1 MSEHP
6 CLLLVLHAHLPFVRH
21 PEFDAF
27 LEENWLFEAITESY
41 LPLLRMLRRLETA
54 RVPGRLSLTLTPT
67 LCAMLSDPVL
77 LRRYRRRLEGLC
89 ELAGKEVQRTRNH
102 ASEFHD
108 AALHYQQ
115 RFCELHRFF
124 VQELRED
131 LPAAFFALA
140 GTGRIEIF
148 GCAATHALLPLLESR
163 HSMEAQIQIGVESHL
178 RYFKTRPKGFWIPE
192 CAYSP
197 QVDELLAAH
206 GIRYFITDA
215 HAVLHGVP
223 RPKFGVYAPVRT
235 PAGTVAFPRDP
246 ESSRQVWSA
255 DCGYPGDGMYR
266 EFYRDL
272 GWDAP
277 LDYIQSYLVAHDLRH
292 DLGLKYHRITGRVD
306 LARKEPYAPAAARQ
320 RAQEHAAHFVRS
332 RLEHARDLGAKTGRA
347 PLFVAP
353 YDAELFGHWWYEGP
367 DFIEAVF
374 YEAAATGLELVTP
387 ESYLPAA
394 PELQPQTPCVSSWGY
409 NGYFE
414 NWLNG
419 SNDWIYPPMHEA
431 GADMARLAHEHR
443 HADDLLRRALNQAA
457 RELLLAQSSDWA
469 FILSTNTMADYA
481 RRRVTD
487 HLEHFQAL
495 CEMVRS
501 GSIDTDY
508 LRRLEERNNLFPDL
522 DYRVYCRS

>member
-1 MSEHP
+1 MSDKP
-6 CLLLVLHAHLPFVRH
+6 ALSLILHAHLPFVRH

-41 LPLLRMLRRLETA
+41 LPLLHMLRRLETA
-54 RVPGRLSLTLTPT
+54 HIPGSIAFTLTPT
-67 LCAMLSDPVL
+67 LCAMLSDEVL
-77 LRRYRRRLEGLC
+77 RTRYRRRLEGLC
-89 ELAGKEVQRTRNH
+89 ELADKEVARTRNH
-102 ASEFHD
+102 APEFYD

-115 RFCELHRFF
+115 RFSDMRHFF
-124 VQELRED
+124 TDDLQEDITGEFLR
-131 LPAAFFALA
+131 LA
-140 GTGRIEIF
+140 RTGRVEIF
-148 GCAATHALLPLLESR
+148 GCAATHALLPLLESP
-163 HSMEAQIQIGVESHL
+163 HSMTAQIIVGIESHI
-178 RYFKTRPKGFWIPE
+178 RFFKDRPAGFWIPE

-197 QVDELLAAH
+197 QVNDLLAAH

-223 RPKFGVYAPVRT
+223 RPQFGVYAPVRT

-255 DCGYPGDGMYR
+255 DCGYPGDGAYR

-277 LDYIQSYLVAHDLRH
+277 LDYVQGYLVSHDLRH

-306 LARKEPYAPAAARQ
+306 LAEKQPYSPLAGKQ
-320 RAQEHAAHFVRS
+320 RTQEHARHFVQARLTHAQELS
-332 RLEHARDLGAKTGRA
+332 RKTGRQ

-374 YEAAATGLELVTP
+374 REAAANGLELLTP
-387 ESYLPAA
+387 GQYLQEASA
-394 PELQPQTPCVSSWGY
+394 LQPQTPCVSSWGY

-419 SNDWIYPPMHEA
+419 SNDWIYPSLHQA
-431 GADMARLAHEHR
+431 GQDMLQLTQTHR
-443 HADDLLRRALNQAA
+443 QADDLLRRALNQAA

-481 RRRVTD
+481 RRRVTG

-495 CEMVRS
+495 KGM
-501 GSIDTDY
+501 IDAGTIDIDY
-508 LRRLEERNNLFPDL
+508 LTRLEKRNNLFPDI
-522 DYRVYCRS
+522 DYRVYAH

>member
-1 MSEHP
+1 MPGSSR
-6 CLLLVLHAHLPFVRH
+6 LMLVLHAHLPFVRH

-41 LPLLRMLRRLETA
+41 LPLLRMLRRLDAAEI
-54 RVPGRLSLTLTPT
+54 PGALCLTLTPT

-77 LRRYRRRLEGLC
+77 LERYRRRLEGLC
-89 ELAGKEVQRTRNH
+89 DLAGKEVVRTRQH
-102 ASEFHD
+102 AGEFHD

-115 RFCELHRFF
+115 RFEDMRRFF
-124 VQELRED
+124 LEELSRDIPGAFRE
-131 LPAAFFALA
+131 LA
-140 GTGRIEIF
+140 HKGRIEIF
-148 GCAATHALLPLLESR
+148 GCAATHALLPLLEGR
-163 HSMEAQIQIGVESHL
+163 HSVEAQILVGIESHL
-178 RYFKTRPKGFWIPE
+178 RFFGVRPKGFWIPE

-206 GIRYFITDA
+206 GVHYVVTDA

-223 RPKFGVYAPVRT
+223 RPRFGVYAPVRT
-235 PAGTVAFPRDP
+235 PSGTVAFPRDP

-255 DCGYPGDGMYR
+255 ECGYPGDPLYR

-277 LDYIQSYLVAHDLRH
+277 LEYVENYLVAHDLRH
-292 DLGLKYHRITGRVD
+292 DLGLKYHRITGGVD
-306 LARKEPYAPAAARQ
+306 LAGKASYAPQAALQ
-320 RAQEHAAHFVRS
+320 KAQEHAGHFVQA
-332 RLEHARDLGAKTGRA
+332 RLAHAAEIRQRVGRD

-367 DFIEAVF
+367 DFLEYVF
-374 YEAAATGLELVTP
+374 REAAARGLELVTP
-387 ESYLPAA
+387 ATYLPVA
-394 PELQPQTPCVSSWGY
+394 PELQPQTPCVSSWGF

-419 SNDWIYPPMHEA
+419 SNDWIYPPLHEA
-431 GADMARLAHEHR
+431 GVEMARLAKEHR
-443 HADDLLRRALNQAA
+443 HADGLMRRALNQAA

-481 RRRVTD
+481 RRRVTG

-495 CEMVRS
+495 GRMIAAGEV
-501 GSIDTDY
+501 DTEY
-508 LRRLEERNNLFPDL
+508 LQRLESRNNIFPDL
-522 DYRVYCRS
+522 DYRVYNRQ